1 MRKLSLYLP
10 VILLALIP
18 AVAAGQ
24 TYTFNF
30 ATPVVLAPTETP
42 GAWYPDRYPP
52 CGFSSP
58 AVAPDGALNSL
69 HESICASD
77 YQTPLYAYPIQL
89 GNFYNTQGRKYDLPA
104 NVTTVSIELYVPS
117 SWATSLNRRI
127 AGFWATADDSAN
139 VVANDYPIIE
149 FQGPTTTDSPAG
161 PKYWPNGGV
170 AGFYGWNNTANAG
183 NGGYDYI
190 GLPAGFTYNS
200 WVQLTMTL
208 VPGTGFV
215 YTVSGPSGLGAVSIT
230 SPFFDPT
237 EVSLANV
244 ILEGYNYDA
253 DYSIY
258 WNNAASVLQRAQDGP
273 VQIHY
278 FAPQSYN
285 GDGYINV
292 MNDGYNGDPLQG
304 PAGGSAGNICVN
316 VFAFD
321 ANDEEEIACCSCL
334 VTPNGAVSLDIA
346 GILTNTATGIVPAK
360 GETVKLVA
368 TEPTAGFTGTSC
380 SGSALA
386 VGTTGVLATGMVAW
400 GTTLALTNTSG
411 SYATV
416 ETPFIPVSPGT
427 GAAGSNTDLV
437 SIASRC
443 AFLINNGSGAGLCP
457 QCTAGT
463 LGAAKM

>member
-30 ATPVVLAPTETP
+30 ATPVVLAPTETL

-69 HESICASD
+69 DESICASD
-77 YQTPLYAYPIQL
+77 AQPTGAPAAD
-89 GNFYNTQGRKYDLPA
+89 NFYNTQGRKYDMPA
-104 NVTTVSIELYVPS
+104 NITTVSIELYVPI
-117 SWATSLNRRI
+117 SWASLNRRM
-127 AGFWATADDSAN
+127 AGFWGTVDDNTNA
-139 VVANDYPIIE
+139 VGDYPIIE
-149 FQGPTTTDSPAG
+149 FEGPTTSDSPIG
-161 PKYWPNGGV
+161 PGYRPNGGV
-170 AGFYGWNNTANAG
+170 AGFYGWNNVTG
-183 NGGYDYI
+183 SFVFI
-190 GLPAGFTYNS
+190 GLPAGFHYNS

-215 YTVSGPSGLGAVSIT
+215 YTISGPSGLGAVSIT
-230 SPFFDPT
+230 SPLSDT
-237 EVSLANV
+237 ADVSFANV

-292 MNDGYNGDPLQG
+292 MNDGYNGDELQG
-304 PAGGSAGNICVN
+304 PAAGAAGNICVN

-321 ANDEEEIACCSCL
+321 ANDEQEIACCSCL
-334 VTPNGAVSLDIA
+334 ITPNGSVALDIN
-346 GILTNTATGIVPAK
+346 GILKNTATGVTPAK

-380 SGSALA
+380 SGSALT
-386 VGTTGVLATGMVAW
+386 VGTATLATGMVAW

-411 SYATV
+411 AYATV
-416 ETPFIPVSPGT
+416 ETPFIPVTPGGT
-427 GAAGSNTDLV
+427 SLTTANTDLN
-437 SIASRC
+437 SISTRC
-443 AFLINNGSGAGLCP
+443 AFLINNGSNAGLCGP
-457 QCTAGT
+457 CTAGA
-463 LGAAKM
+463 LGAEKM